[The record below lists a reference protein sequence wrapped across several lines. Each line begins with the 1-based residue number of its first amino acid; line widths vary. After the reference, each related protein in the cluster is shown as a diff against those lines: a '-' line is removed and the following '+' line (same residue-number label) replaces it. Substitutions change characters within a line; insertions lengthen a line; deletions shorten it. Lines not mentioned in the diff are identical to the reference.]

1 MAAMPA
7 NTTSRAAPRKAG
19 DLTGSPAGYIFERMQ
34 NLTTHHLA
42 RLFEEFGGTEITFNS
57 QVILESGLVSS
68 DVRLTVGSHHL
79 PCVLYACSMKG
90 ARVIVEISREDSDL
104 LARSSSMT
112 TLRLG
117 FKQVDEKSP
126 VSFIVACRVESLSE
140 YNTQKP
146 QLRFATLEFTQKPSD
161 ALVNILGC
169 LLEIKTNA
177 LRRRD
182 QRIVL
187 TPENMKKIGLE
198 SRESCVSIDGSPLR
212 CLIRDLSFGGAKV
225 LISMLGLPRGAQKAL
240 LKLHRCEVQDD
251 TVLDGSIVRVEDVEG
266 RQDLVALSIRYSTD
280 PPISYKQ
287 KINSIFTS
295 P

>member
-1 MAAMPA
+1 
-7 NTTSRAAPRKAG
+7 
-19 DLTGSPAGYIFERMQ
+19 MQ
-34 NLTTHHLA
+34 NLTTQHLA
-42 RLFEEFGGTEITFNS
+42 RLFEEFGGTEVTFNG
-57 QVILESGLVSS
+57 QVILESGLVTS

-90 ARVIVEISREDSDL
+90 ARVIVEIGKDDSDL

-117 FKQVDEKSP
+117 FKQIDEKSP
-126 VSFIVACRVESLSE
+126 VSFIVPCRVESLSE
-140 YNTQKP
+140 YNAQKP
-146 QLRFATLEFTQKPSD
+146 QLRFATLEFTQPPD

-169 LLEIKTNA
+169 LLEVKTNA

-198 SRESCVSIDGSPLR
+198 SRESCVAIDGSSRR
-212 CLIRDLSFGGAKV
+212 CLVRDLSFGGAK
-225 LISMLGLPRGAQKAL
+225 LLLSMQGLPEGPRQAL
-240 LKLHRCEVQDD
+240 LKLQRCEVQDD
-251 TVLDGSIVRVEDVEG
+251 AVLDGSIVRVEDVEG
-266 RQDLVALSIRYSTD
+266 HQDLVAVSIRYATD
-280 PPISYKQ
+280 PPLSYKQ
-287 KINSIFTS
+287 KINSIFTT

>member
-1 MAAMPA
+1 
-7 NTTSRAAPRKAG
+7 
-19 DLTGSPAGYIFERMQ
+19 MQ
-34 NLTTHHLA
+34 TLTTQHLA
-42 RLFEEFGGTEITFNS
+42 RLFDEFSGTEVTFNA
-57 QVILESGLVSS
+57 QVIHESGLVTS

-90 ARVIVEISREDSDL
+90 ARVIVEIGKDDSDL
-104 LARSSSMT
+104 LVRSSSMT
-112 TLRLG
+112 ILRLG
-117 FKQVDEKSP
+117 FKQREEKSP
-126 VSFIVACRVESLSE
+126 VSFIVPCRVENLSE

-146 QLRFATLEFTQKPSD
+146 QLRFATLEFTQRAPD
-161 ALVNILGC
+161 ILVNILGC
-169 LLEIKTNA
+169 ILEVKTNA

-182 QRIVL
+182 TRIVL

-198 SRESCVSIDGSPLR
+198 SRESCVSIDGSSLR

-225 LISMLGLPRGAQKAL
+225 LLSMLGLPRGAHRAL
-240 LKLHRCEVQDD
+240 LKLHRCEEQDD

-266 RQDLVALSIRYSTD
+266 HKDLVALSIRYSTD

-287 KINSIFTS
+287 KINSIFTE